1 MALRGARDRATKPSP
16 AMGDKQE
23 RPYPAWW
30 SERAAARELLLDR
43 AVARLRDYL
52 PSVPGVRAAL
62 VFGSYARKS
71 VGPESDLD
79 IMLIRDTEEPPL
91 RRADDVYADM
101 NLGVPF
107 DLVVYTP
114 AEFER
119 LRRERP
125 FVEQAARE
133 GLWIDAAPSR

>member
-1 MALRGARDRATKPSP
+1 
-16 AMGDKQE
+16 
-23 RPYPAWW
+23 
-30 SERAAARELLLDR
+30 
-43 AVARLRDYL
+43 
-52 PSVPGVRAAL
+52 
-62 VFGSYARKS
+62 
-71 VGPESDLD
+71 
-79 IMLIRDTEEPPL
+79 MLIRDTEEPPL

-107 DLVVYTP
+107 DLVVDTP